1 MDRVGHSFV
10 SAPASVADVVPAY
23 ADAFPFDSFNEM
35 QRTVVPAILERDEN
49 VVVSAP
55 TGSGKTAVAEL
66 AICHCLAA
74 DGTALYVT
82 PLRALTTERED
93 DWQRFEALGHRVY
106 VVTGERELDPARAA
120 RADILVMTPE
130 KVDAAT
136 RNHRSDRYRFITD
149 VDCCIVDEV
158 HLLDSDARGSVLD
171 ATIARMRRLADPR
184 IVAMS
189 ATMGNVDDV
198 AAWLDAPPETTF
210 QFDASHR
217 PVPLEATVHP
227 YDPGENDFADKYR
240 RLYRAVDVAKPH
252 LATDGQALV
261 FVASRR
267 DARRAAETIADADR
281 LAGVDLAIGDD
292 LQAHQLVDELGN
304 DRLAELARAGVAFHH
319 AGLSR
324 GDRERVESLFRAG
337 AVSVLVSTTTLAW
350 GVNLPAR
357 CVIIRDTN
365 YHDPFAGPVPMSAI
379 DVLQMLGRAGRPGYD
394 DVGYGAVI
402 CRPDETD
409 RFRAIL
415 DGEITV
421 DSRLLSDLAPHL
433 NTEIAL
439 GAVASRS
446 DAIEWI
452 RSTFAWTRHDDDA
465 VERCVAAAID
475 RLVAGGHA
483 ERTADGGLA
492 STEQGTLASR
502 YYLSLPTA
510 ERFAA
515 LLDGSVPTPRAIID
529 ELAACPE
536 FADVTPRGN
545 ERDAIEAVLGDDR
558 PEEAGRAKV
567 LAVLVA
573 SMEGELPSGLR
584 GDAWIIRRNASR
596 LLGALAAWSRRVGA
610 AHTAALVER
619 LGRQIEHGIDE
630 RAARLLAVEGVGP
643 DRARRLVAHGVE
655 EPAALVSA
663 PDGLLTRVGWSAG
676 RCTAVRRAAAAV
688 PSASVNWE
696 ALPEA
701 IDPDENVFRT
711 VPVTFDGEPAAA
723 TVVVRVNE
731 IEIHRASTRGEP
743 LAVPVAIHG
752 GGAGHFVVEIEV
764 VFPGLPLEPTVHAR
778 ELPVI

>member
-1 MDRVGHSFV
+1 M
-10 SAPASVADVVPAY
+10 SAPASVADVVPAF

-35 QRTVVPAILERDEN
+35 QRAVVPAILDREDN

-55 TGSGKTAVAEL
+55 TGSGKTAIAEL
-66 AICHCLAA
+66 AICHCLANG
-74 DGTALYVT
+74 GTALYVT

-93 DWQRFEALGHRVY
+93 DWQRFESLGHRVY
-106 VVTGERELDPARAA
+106 VVTGERELDPGRAD

-189 ATMGNVDDV
+189 ATMGNVGDV

-217 PVPLEATVHP
+217 PVPLEAAV
-227 YDPGENDFADKYR
+227 YSFDPGENEFADKYR
-240 RLYRAVDVAKPH
+240 RLYRAIDVAKPH
-252 LATDGQALV
+252 LAAGGQTLI

-267 DARRAAETIADADR
+267 DARRAAETIVDTDR
-281 LAGVDLAIGDD
+281 LAGIDLAIGDD
-292 LQAHQLVDELGN
+292 LTAHQLVDELGN
-304 DRLAELARAGVAFHH
+304 DRLGELARSGVAFHH

-324 GDRERVESLFRAG
+324 NDRERVESLFRSG

-357 CVIIRDTN
+357 AVIIRDTN

-402 CRPDETD
+402 CHPDETE
-409 RFRAIL
+409 RYREIL
-415 DGEITV
+415 EGDITV
-421 DSRLLSDLAPHL
+421 DSRLLADLAPHL

-439 GAVASRS
+439 GAVTDRS
-446 DAIEWI
+446 AAVDWV

-465 VERCVAAAID
+465 VARCVTAAID
-475 RLVAGGHA
+475 RLEDGGHLD
-483 ERTADGGLA
+483 RTPDDGLTP
-492 STEQGTLASR
+492 TEQGRLASK

-510 ERFAA
+510 ERFARIVA
-515 LLDGSVPTPRAIID
+515 GPVPTPRTIVD

-536 FADVTPRGN
+536 FADVSPRGD
-545 ERDAIEAVLGDDR
+545 EWDAIEAVLGNDR
-558 PEEAGRAKV
+558 PEAPGRAKV

-573 SMEGELPSGLR
+573 SMAGEVPARLR

-596 LLGALAAWSRRVGA
+596 LLGALAAWSRRAGA
-610 AHTAALVER
+610 VHTAALVER
-619 LGRQIEHGIDE
+619 LTRQIEHGLDE
-630 RAARLLAVEGVGP
+630 RAARLLAVEGIGP
-643 DRARRLVAHGVE
+643 ERARRLVDHGIE
-655 EPAALVSA
+655 DPGDLVAA
-663 PDGLLTRVGWSAG
+663 PDALLTRVGWSPD
-676 RCTAVRRAAAAV
+676 RCTAVRRAATAV
-688 PSASVNWE
+688 PSASVDWA
-696 ALPEA
+696 ALPDD
-701 IDPDENVFRT
+701 IGSDENVFLT
-711 VPVTFDGEPAAA
+711 VPVAIGGSPATA
-723 TVVVRVNE
+723 TVIVRVNG
-731 IEIHRASTRGEP
+731 IELHRATTRGERIE
-743 LAVPVAIHG
+743 VPVAIHG
-752 GGAGHFVVEIEV
+752 GGADHFVVEIEV
-764 VFPGLPLEPTVHAR
+764 VFPGLPLDPIIHSR
-778 ELPVI
+778 ELPVA